1 MKLAF
6 LALALS
12 LSLTLSSVGQ
22 ITAFPIPTTKISEL
36 TARTIEAGDTTVV
49 VDSGALGNYKVDL
62 GDEIVALRAAIV
74 LGSTDLE
81 LAALAALLTA
91 HEALLTNPHAV
102 TAAQTGAETTAQLDA
117 RDTATALLTSNH
129 AALVNNPHS
138 VTKAQVGLTNVD
150 DTSDANKPV
159 STAGASALALKAD
172 ADDVA
177 TFEARVDNPHAVTK
191 AQVGL
196 TNADNTSDVNKPIS
210 TATQSALTSDATA
223 LSDHEALV
231 NNPHAVTKTQVGLS
245 NVDNTTDLLKPLST
259 AEIAALALK
268 SPLAGPLFTGNVGIG
283 TATPSVAL
291 EIKTAGATTAG
302 LRLTDGNNRYAELRK
317 TSSNNAIE
325 LFNSYSNKIILGAT
339 ESGVFTYLMSGNVG
353 IGTTT
358 PDGLLHGL
366 KTGTFDPVLGGS
378 SSNSSLMF
386 ENGDGTDVGLYNGIN
401 WLRRNS
407 TTLNGAFV
415 SAYNA
420 DASANTGLALGTHG
434 ATAMLIDNAGNV
446 GIGTTTPGSPLTV
459 YANPG
464 AVATPVAWLHNSGNF
479 ADYDGVVISSV
490 NNGSDAEVLHVRA
503 NNTTYSEGTSLM
515 LVRGDGNVGIGT
527 ATPNSPLEISK
538 SAAGANV
545 DLLTL
550 NNPSATVGSAT
561 KIILRSTGSTV
572 RNAYI
577 QAINTSSSGAPQDLT
592 FGTNAAYADGTEK
605 MRITATGNVG
615 IGTTTPA
622 VALDVVGAIA
632 TNDSASTL
640 ATAATTLAVTSNFAT
655 VTGAAGGNTVA
666 TITGGVTGMRVT
678 LLFVDALVTITDTAA
693 ATANTV
699 NLSAAFTSSAN
710 DTMELIHNG
719 TKWFEVSRSVN

>member
-49 VDSGALGNYKVDL
+49 VDSGSLGNYKVDL

-138 VTKAQVGLTNVD
+138 VTKAQVGLPNAD
-150 DTSDANKPV
+150 NTSDANKPV

-231 NNPHAVTKTQVGLS
+231 NNPHTVTQTQVGLG

-259 AEIAALALK
+259 DTIAALALK
-268 SPLAGPLFTGNVGIG
+268 APLAS
-283 TATPSVAL
+283 PSFA
-291 EIKTAGATTAG
+291 
-302 LRLTDGNNRYAELRK
+302 
-317 TSSNNAIE
+317 
-325 LFNSYSNKIILGAT
+325 
-339 ESGVFTYLMSGNVG
+339 GNVG

-358 PDGLLHGL
+358 PSVALDVVGVVAASAGMKPYTAGNGSGVISQDGAAGGLYFANEGVSSNMRFLVTNASSGNVLALTLANTTGNATFTGAVTVNGGDITLGGTGNLTVSNGNVGIGTTGSPDGLLHGL

-401 WLRRNS
+401 WLKRNS
-407 TTLNGAFV
+407 AGVNGAFI
-415 SAYNA
+415 SAYNT

-434 ATAMLIDNAGNV
+434 ATAMFIDETGNVGIGTTSPSRKFNVEGNVVSAGNPLALFEDTNTDTGSRDIIEVKTSASSAAIKLTNDNEHWRILIGSQGELRLDSDSVVGVAVFQNSGNV
-446 GIGTTTPGSPLTV
+446 GIGTTTPS
-459 YANPG
+459 
-464 AVATPVAWLHNSGNF
+464 
-479 ADYDGVVISSV
+479 
-490 NNGSDAEVLHVRA
+490 
-503 NNTTYSEGTSLM
+503 
-515 LVRGDGNVGIGT
+515 
-527 ATPNSPLEISK
+527 
-538 SAAGANV
+538 
-545 DLLTL
+545 
-550 NNPSATVGSAT
+550 
-561 KIILRSTGSTV
+561 
-572 RNAYI
+572 
-577 QAINTSSSGAPQDLT
+577 
-592 FGTNAAYADGTEK
+592 
-605 MRITATGNVG
+605 
-615 IGTTTPA
+615 

-640 ATAATTLAVTSNFAT
+640 VAAATTLAVTSNFAT
-655 VTGAAGGNTVA
+655 ITGAAGGNTVA
-666 TITGGVTGMRVT
+666 TITGGVAGMRVT

-710 DTMELIHNG
+710 DTVELIHNG